1 MVVNEAGKNR
11 SCDFYGVGEAGFT
24 LLFSYLRFASRF
36 FFLLLKLI
44 GNVFRFAQK
53 PAFDGSQRSINA
65 FIARFPVV
73 ACTRVNIGRLPL
85 ALLPRNAIRYV
96 RNEGSCIFLFPD
108 F

>member
-1 MVVNEAGKNR
+1 RKNR

-53 PAFDGSQRSINA
+53 PAFDGFTAFNKRFYRPFSGRGLHPGKHRQIAAGIASQKCDPIRSQ
-65 FIARFPVV
+65 
-73 ACTRVNIGRLPL
+73 
-85 ALLPRNAIRYV
+85 
-96 RNEGSCIFLFPD
+96 
-108 F
+108 